1 MQLSAGLIGKNR
13 VNKLDL
19 RADLESRIY
28 KPKKKND
35 VLKWII
41 FLAIA
46 ICSFST
52 LLYVNRDM
60 PQIEISEK
68 EARIKLPNGSKTLL
82 EKSEE
87 IVIKPS
93 VRKELLQEGVSI
105 KKAEPSSPG
114 KKQTIFNDENYQP
127 LGSVNSMV
135 PPPSKYY
142 DAGEARSKAQ
152 VNEVYRSF
160 NTPVTTRTIPWQ
172 WKSEKSY
179 RKGTFTYKERNGK
192 IDTNAV
198 CLNYKY
204 GSFEYRDCR
213 KAAKRYFQ
221 NACSSEFKAACAA
234 GEMIP

>member
-41 FLAIA
+41 FIAIA

-60 PQIEISEK
+60 TQIEISEK
-68 EARIKLPNGSKTLL
+68 EARIKLPD
-82 EKSEE
+82 KSEE

-114 KKQTIFNDENYQP
+114 KKQTVFNDENYQP

-142 DAGEARSKAQ
+142 DAGEERSKAQ

-234 GEMIP
+234 SEMIP

>member
-1 MQLSAGLIGKNR
+1 MD
-13 VNKLDL
+13 KLDL

-41 FLAIA
+41 FVAVA

-52 LLYVNRDM
+52 LFYVNRDI
-60 PQIEISEK
+60 PPIEIAKK

-82 EKSEE
+82 DQSEE
-87 IVIKPS
+87 IVIKPG
-93 VRKELLQEGVSI
+93 VRKELLQENVSI
-105 KKAEPSSPG
+105 KQAEPRSFIPG
-114 KKQTIFNDENYQP
+114 KKQTVFNDENYQP
-127 LGSVNSMV
+127 LGSVNTMV

-152 VNEVYRSF
+152 VSEVYRSF
-160 NTPVTTRTIPWQ
+160 STPVTKRTIPWQ

-192 IDTNAV
+192 IDTDAV

-221 NACSSEFKAACAA
+221 NACSSKFKAACGA